1 MFNVIA
7 RCAYASFAL
16 LPCMAFAEPI
26 ELKLALF
33 SSDRSMTYLAAVKP
47 FVDGVNSE
55 GRGLVQIVLYAGG
68 VLGREVSQQPQTIL
82 DGKADIAFVVP
93 GYTPDRFPD
102 NSVVELPGLF
112 SDKREA
118 TLVYTRLIALNALKG
133 YEDFV
138 VLGAYVTEPAT
149 IHSRLPIAS
158 IDDLKD
164 KKIRV
169 NNPSEAATLE
179 KLGGIPVSMPIN
191 QVTDAISNGTI
202 DAAAVPRTPLSDY
215 GIKRVATN
223 HYFLG
228 INGAPLALLMSRR
241 KFETLPKPVQEV
253 IHKYS
258 GEWTAARFIEVYD
271 RSDNQVMEQLK
282 SDPKRKVIFPSASD
296 IEIAQVVFKSV
307 IAEWVAKGPRY
318 RDILKLIETEIAQLR
333 ATR

>member
-1 MFNVIA
+1 MFNVMA
-7 RCAYASFAL
+7 RCALLSFAL
-16 LPCMAFAEPI
+16 LPCAALADPI

-47 FVDGVNSE
+47 FVDAVNSD
-55 GRGLVQIVLYAGG
+55 GRGLVQIILYAGG
-68 VLGREVSQQPQTIL
+68 VLGREIPQQPQTIL

-112 SDKREA
+112 SDTREA
-118 TLVYTRLIALNALKG
+118 TLVYTRLIALNALQG

-138 VLGAYVTEPAT
+138 VLGAYVTEPET

-158 IDDLKD
+158 IDDLKGR
-164 KKIRV
+164 KIRV

-179 KLGGIPVSMPIN
+179 KLGAIPVPMPIN
-191 QVTDAISNGTI
+191 QVTDALSSGAI

-215 GIKRVATN
+215 GIKRVTTN
-223 HYFLG
+223 HYFLS
-228 INGAPLALLMSRR
+228 INGAPLALLMSRK

-258 GEWTAARFIEVYD
+258 GEWTAARFIEAYD
-271 RSDNQVMEQLK
+271 RSDNRVMEQLK

-296 IEIAQVVFKSV
+296 LEVAHIAFKAVIE
-307 IAEWVAKGPRY
+307 EWAAKGPHY
-318 RDILKLIETEIAQLR
+318 QDILKLTEIEIAQLR